1 MAKARTHGCVSDT
14 RLARIHIPGMEV
26 EDRWPALMSI
36 DAPNRP
42 VREAIRQKTEEA
54 PTARR
59 HAVARQLYGGH
70 GQLDQIGI
78 GQRPVRETRR
88 FWPAIMIVPDW
99 SDARG
104 IGITLLRQHGVY
116 PGRPRAD
123 RDARSA

>member
-14 RLARIHIPGMEV
+14 RLARIHIPGMAV

-42 VREAIRQKTEEA
+42 VRAAIRQKTEEA

-70 GQLDQIGI
+70 GQLDPIGSA
-78 GQRPVRETRR
+78 QRPVRETPRL
-88 FWPAIMIVPDW
+88 WPANTDVPERD
-99 SDARG
+99 RE
-104 IGITLLRQHGVY
+104 
-116 PGRPRAD
+116 GR
-123 RDARSA
+123 